1 MLGLRLLERWV
12 STFVIITVYFI
23 SHSLITGFDISCR
36 LCMCR
41 DCDSCLSFLSRAFQ
55 FVCLSA
61 EYTLGWLRV
70 RRVPLMPAAGARRLH
85 MYVSKSV
92 GTK

>member
-55 FVCLSA
+55 FVCCLLVLN
-61 EYTLGWLRV
+61 T
-70 RRVPLMPAAGARRLH
+70 RL
-85 MYVSKSV
+85 V
-92 GTK
+92 GSEFGVCL